1 MRARKQSALRRT
13 RLRVAY
19 KYPATAAKASRRFS
33 LSSPSHAS
41 SHRYLTLEIIQRRP
55 AVFVGDHHCLLAHD
69 RISVRASRR
78 QKRIGHR
85 FSHFKCFYYAKRIEW
100 RRPFGAGPETRDS
113 FPTVNEEPQNSF
125 FFLSSIST
133 IRGLCCRSLKF
144 FLLDHL
150 FPSLRLR
157 RRLLRYTSR

>member
-55 AVFVGDHHCLLAHD
+55 AVLVGDHHCLLAHD

-85 FSHFKCFYYAKRIEW
+85 FSHFKCFIMQNVLNGVGLLVQGQK
-100 RRPFGAGPETRDS
+100 PETLSLLLMRS
-113 FPTVNEEPQNSF
+113 PKIVFFFFPPFQQSGGSAVEASNSF
-125 FFLSSIST
+125 HSITFSP
-133 IRGLCCRSLKF
+133 L
-144 FLLDHL
+144 
-150 FPSLRLR
+150 
-157 RRLLRYTSR
+157 